1 MENIP
6 DKNITDEAQAEAG
19 ELNIVEAKIGEH
31 VKKRRRRSSD
41 SGSKRKKH
49 RRSSYKKNG
58 KKKMKL
64 WKKALIAL
72 GAVVLS
78 LALIVTGTLLYLRGT
93 GRQQFNESSYTIT
106 APESPDVRIK
116 DNGNT
121 VNYKGKNYKYKDYC
135 TNMLFMGID
144 KKEYEEEKT
153 EIGNKYQSDV
163 IIVISVD
170 AKNNKVT
177 LVNVPRDII
186 TDVSVY
192 SKTGGYTG
200 IEKLPIALS
209 YAYGSTDKESCLNC
223 LDSVRRIFYNIPIKA
238 FFSMEISG
246 IAVVNDE
253 IGGVDVKSPEDVYK
267 GDNNLIFEKGKK
279 YHLEGTDARN
289 FVMSRS
295 HETPNANLLR
305 NERQKIYLTEFMKK
319 TISQTKSDFS
329 TPVRLYNAAEDYSC
343 TNITLNGVTFLA
355 TELLGKGENLKTDTK
370 TIPVDVKANGSYAE
384 NYIRDGEFYEMFLN
398 VFYDEVK

>member
-1 MENIP
+1 
-6 DKNITDEAQAEAG
+6 
-19 ELNIVEAKIGEH
+19 
-31 VKKRRRRSSD
+31 
-41 SGSKRKKH
+41 
-49 RRSSYKKNG
+49 
-58 KKKMKL
+58 MKL
-64 WKKALIAL
+64 WKKALIAF

-78 LALIVTGTLLYLRGT
+78 LALIVTGTLLYLRTT

-106 APESPDVRIK
+106 APESPDIRIK
-116 DNGNT
+116 DDGNT

-267 GDNNLIFEKGKK
+267 DGNLLFEKDGE
-279 YHLEGTDARN
+279 YHLEGDAARD
-289 FVMSRS
+289 FVMCRT
-295 HETPNANLLR
+295 HETANANLLR

-384 NYIRDGEFYEMFLN
+384 NYIRDGEFYELFLN

>member
-1 MENIP
+1 MENTP
-6 DKNITDEAQAEAG
+6 NINTTDNALNETG
-19 ELNIVEAKIGEH
+19 ELNIVETKIGSH
-31 VKKRRRRSSD
+31 VKKRRHSHSTV
-41 SGSKRKKH
+41 SKKKKH

-93 GRQQFNESSYTIT
+93 GRQQFNESTYTIT
-106 APESPDVRIK
+106 APESPDIRVK
-116 DNGNT
+116 DDGNT
-121 VNYKGKNYKYKDYC
+121 IDYKGKTYKYKDYC

-209 YAYGSTDKESCLNC
+209 YAYGST
-223 LDSVRRIFYNIPIKA
+223 RIRQ
-238 FFSMEISG
+238 
-246 IAVVNDE
+246 
-253 IGGVDVKSPEDVYK
+253 YK
-267 GDNNLIFEKGKK
+267 QRKL
-279 YHLEGTDARN
+279 
-289 FVMSRS
+289 S
-295 HETPNANLLR
+295 
-305 NERQKIYLTEFMKK
+305 
-319 TISQTKSDFS
+319 
-329 TPVRLYNAAEDYSC
+329 
-343 TNITLNGVTFLA
+343 
-355 TELLGKGENLKTDTK
+355 EL
-370 TIPVDVKANGSYAE
+370 P
-384 NYIRDGEFYEMFLN
+384 
-398 VFYDEVK
+398 

>member
-1 MENIP
+1 MENTP
-6 DKNITDEAQAEAG
+6 DINTADNARNEAG
-19 ELNIVEAKIGEH
+19 ELNIVETKIGEH
-31 VKKRRRRSSD
+31 VKKRRRRSSG

-49 RRSSYKKNG
+49 LRSSYKKNG

-64 WKKALIAL
+64 WKKALIAF

-93 GRQQFNESSYTIT
+93 GKQQFNETSYTIT

-121 VNYKGKNYKYKDYC
+121 IDYKGKTYKYKDYC

-267 GDNNLIFEKGKK
+267 DGNLLFEKDGE
-279 YHLEGTDARN
+279 YHLEGDAARD
-289 FVMSRS
+289 FVMYRT
-295 HETPNANLLR
+295 HETANANLLR

-384 NYIRDGEFYEMFLN
+384 NYIRDGEFYELFLN

>member
-1 MENIP
+1 MENTP
-6 DKNITDEAQAEAG
+6 DINTADNARNETG
-19 ELNIVEAKIGEH
+19 ELNIVETKIGSH
-31 VKKRRRRSSD
+31 IKKRRRSHSTV
-41 SGSKRKKH
+41 SKKKKH
-49 RRSSYKKNG
+49 RRSAYNKNG

-64 WKKALIAL
+64 WKKALIAF

-78 LALIVTGTLLYLRGT
+78 LALIVTGTFLYLRGT

-121 VNYKGKNYKYKDYC
+121 IDYKGKTYKYKDYC

-144 KKEYEEEKT
+144 KKEYDEDRN
-153 EIGNKYQSDV
+153 EIGNNFQSDV

-170 AKNNKVT
+170 PKNNKIT

-200 IEKLPIALS
+200 IEKLPIALA
-209 YAYGSTDKESCLNC
+209 YAYGGTEKESCLNC
-223 LDSVRRIFYNIPIKA
+223 LDSVRRIFYNIPVKA

-253 IGGVDVKSPEDVYK
+253 IGGVDVTSPENVYS
-267 GDNNLIFEKGKK
+267 GDSELVFEKGEK
-279 YHLEGTDARN
+279 YHLEGTEARD
-289 FVMSRS
+289 FVMLRT
-295 HETPNANLLR
+295 HKTPNANLLR

-329 TPVRLYNAAEDYSC
+329 TPVRLYNAAGDYSC

-355 TELLGKGENLKTDTK
+355 TELLGKGNELKTETK
-370 TIPVDVKANGSYAE
+370 TIPVDVKANGDHAE
-384 NYIRDGEFYEMFLN
+384 NYLREEEFYELFLN
-398 VFYDEVK
+398 VFYDEVTK

>member
-1 MENIP
+1 MENTP
-6 DKNITDEAQAEAG
+6 DINTADNARNEAG

-31 VKKRRRRSSD
+31 VKMRRRRSSG

-78 LALIVTGTLLYLRGT
+78 LALIVTGVLFYLRNT
-93 GRQQFNESSYTIT
+93 GRQQFTETSYTIT
-106 APESPDVRIK
+106 APESPDIRVK
-116 DNGNT
+116 DDGNT
-121 VNYKGKNYKYKDYC
+121 VNYKGKTYKYKDYC

-253 IGGVDVKSPEDVYK
+253 IGGVDVKSPENVYK
-267 GDNNLIFEKGKK
+267 DGNLLFEKDGE
-279 YHLEGTDARN
+279 YHLEGDAARD
-289 FVMSRS
+289 FVMCRT
-295 HETPNANLLR
+295 HETANANLLR

-384 NYIRDGEFYEMFLN
+384 NYIRDGEFYELFLN